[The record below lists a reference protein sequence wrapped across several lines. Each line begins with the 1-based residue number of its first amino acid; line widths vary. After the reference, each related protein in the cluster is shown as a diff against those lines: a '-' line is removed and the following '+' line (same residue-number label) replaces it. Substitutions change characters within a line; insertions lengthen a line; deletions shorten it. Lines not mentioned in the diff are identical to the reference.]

1 MNAYTES
8 RENKRPPNAGRIGTL
23 TALVLIVHSAG
34 GSPRA
39 TSVSPLLKL
48 PLLSVFQTAY
58 SFLPG
63 TLQATSYR
71 QAVCTAP
78 TGVQPAGNWPAV
90 TTLPLRALRSPAE
103 ASARWP

>member
-1 MNAYTES
+1 M
-8 RENKRPPNAGRIGTL
+8 G
-23 TALVLIVHSAG
+23 
-34 GSPRA
+34 RA
-39 TSVSPLLKL
+39 TPVSPLLKL

-78 TGVQPAGNWPAV
+78 TGVQPAGNWPAG
-90 TTLPLRALRSPAE
+90 
-103 ASARWP
+103 